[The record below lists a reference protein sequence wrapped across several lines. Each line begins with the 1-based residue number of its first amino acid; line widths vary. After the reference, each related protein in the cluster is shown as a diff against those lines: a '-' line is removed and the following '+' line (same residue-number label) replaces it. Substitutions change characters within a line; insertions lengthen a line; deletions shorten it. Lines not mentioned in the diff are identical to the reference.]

1 MTIFNGSE
9 NTQRLLVVKTAQ
21 EMSRSGLSPG
31 KSGNVSARI
40 NGGMLI
46 TPSGLEYASLSPD
59 KIVFVS
65 DEGDTS
71 TGELKPSSEWH
82 FHSAIYRAFDKINA
96 VVHTH
101 SEAATALACTGRDIP
116 AFHYMVAVAGG
127 HNIPCAP
134 YATFGTE
141 LLASYVVEALKD
153 RAACLLANHGVIAC
167 GSDTKAALALA
178 KEVEVLAQQY
188 TRALNI
194 GGVKLLDDTEMAAVQ
209 AKFKNYGQQS

>member
-1 MTIFNGSE
+1 MFSEPESTLRLAVVTAAQAMFN
-9 NTQRLLVVKTAQ
+9 
-21 EMSRSGLSPG
+21 SGLSPG
-31 KSGNVSARI
+31 KSGNVSSRI

-46 TPSGLEYASLSPD
+46 TPSGLEYAALSSD

-65 DEGDTS
+65 DEGKTNAGS
-71 TGELKPSSEWH
+71 LKPSSEWH
-82 FHSAIYRAFDKINA
+82 FHLAIYQAFENVSAI
-96 VVHTH
+96 VHTH

-141 LLASYVVEALKD
+141 LLANHVIEVLQNRS
-153 RAACLLANHGVIAC
+153 ACLLANHGVIAC
-167 GSDTKAALALA
+167 GNDTKTALALA
-178 KEVEVLAQQY
+178 TEVEVLAQQY
-188 TRALNI
+188 TRALSI
-194 GGVKLLDDTEMAAVQ
+194 GDVKLLGDDEMTVVQ